1 MMSQTP
7 PSAPKV
13 NYPFL
18 VFFLVTVSALGS
30 FVNDMY
36 TPALPAMCRFF
47 GCQVSVAQLGLTMGM
62 VGLGLGQILLGPIS
76 DRYGRK
82 PVLIGSV
89 ILFIVAAIASIFSPN
104 IHVFNISRLFQGLG
118 ASGGYFLARTIPAD
132 LYSGRALARLM
143 SITGAINGVAPAS
156 APVIGGVTADAW
168 GWKGVFLVLAAF
180 ALVILAISPLV
191 KESLPPSRRTT
202 GPWWKSLRGYGALLR
217 DRPFIIH
224 ICYKG
229 FALGILFAY
238 LSAAP
243 FILQDHYGLS
253 QTKYGLVIGFNSI
266 FVAAGAMLAMRF
278 HPLKR
283 AARTGA
289 IILAVGTAAQAYA
302 LWTIHSLWIFE
313 ICMWVMLFGLGLI
326 FTTTNTLAMSEG
338 SSRAGEASALL
349 GLAGYVVGAIVAPLV
364 GLGDVMH
371 SCAIAFVILTL
382 LTLLCSRH
390 SKRLA
395 PDLGK
400 DDK

>member
-89 ILFIVAAIASIFSPN
+89 ILFIVAAVASIFSPN

-143 SITGAINGVAPAS
+143 AITGAINGVAPAS
-156 APVIGGVTADAW
+156 APVIGGVTADAS
-168 GWKGVFLVLAAF
+168 GMERCFPRARRVRPRHTRHLPAGQGV
-180 ALVILAISPLV
+180 I
-191 KESLPPSRRTT
+191 
-202 GPWWKSLRGYGALLR
+202 
-217 DRPFIIH
+217 
-224 ICYKG
+224 
-229 FALGILFAY
+229 
-238 LSAAP
+238 AP
-243 FILQDHYGLS
+243 
-253 QTKYGLVIGFNSI
+253 
-266 FVAAGAMLAMRF
+266 VAAHHGPVVEITARLRRAVARQAVH
-278 HPLKR
+278 HP
-283 AARTGA
+283 
-289 IILAVGTAAQAYA
+289 
-302 LWTIHSLWIFE
+302 H
-313 ICMWVMLFGLGLI
+313 
-326 FTTTNTLAMSEG
+326 
-338 SSRAGEASALL
+338 LL
-349 GLAGYVVGAIVAPLV
+349 
-364 GLGDVMH
+364 
-371 SCAIAFVILTL
+371 
-382 LTLLCSRH
+382 
-390 SKRLA
+390 
-395 PDLGK
+395 
-400 DDK
+400 